1 MKTNLK
7 RMMTAVLA
15 ALFLYPAESWGKE
28 GVVQCGNLIYAGTQ
42 TSRCFSDEF
51 LSTVQQKTRIST
63 SRRFRAVRLD
73 NEELFRF
80 PFVVMTGEGDF
91 VLTARERETL
101 KKYVQ
106 SGGFLLASAGCSN
119 AAWDA
124 SFRREMRTIFGEAV
138 LKPVSMRHPVF
149 STVFNIKQLEAGKQ
163 AAKGHLEGVTLNDKL
178 VIIYSADGLNDSRH
192 SKGCCCCGG
201 SELGNALEIN
211 ANILAYALLR

>member
-1 MKTNLK
+1 ML
-7 RMMTAVLA
+7 R
-15 ALFLYPAESWGKE
+15 FLLTSLLTLTSLTSGFAKE
-28 GVVQCGNLIYAGTQ
+28 GAVECGNLIYAGNK

-51 LSTVQQKTRIST
+51 LSSVQQKTSIAT

-91 VLTARERETL
+91 TLTTKERENL
-101 KKYVQ
+101 KKYIH

-119 AAWDA
+119 EEWNN
-124 SFRREMRTIFGEAV
+124 SFRKEMRMIFGAGELKPIDIEHAIFSTIF
-138 LKPVSMRHPVF
+138 P
-149 STVFNIKQLEAGKQ
+149 IKQLDAEDKSTK
-163 AAKGHLEGVTLNDKL
+163 AKLEGVTFNNKL
-178 VIIYSADGLNDSRH
+178 VIVYSADGLNDSRN

-201 SELGNALEIN
+201 SELRNALKIN

>member
-1 MKTNLK
+1 MNMSVK
-7 RMMTAVLA
+7 RIMTAALAVL
-15 ALFLYPAESWGKE
+15 LLSPGEGWGKE

-51 LSTVQQKTRIST
+51 LSTVQQKTSIST

-91 VLTARERETL
+91 VLTAAERENL

-119 AAWDA
+119 AAWDT
-124 SFRREMRTIFGEAV
+124 SFRRELRAIFGGAV
-138 LKPVSMRHPVF
+138 LQPVSMRHPIF
-149 STVFNIKQLEAGKQ
+149 STVFKIKQLEAGKS
-163 AAKGHLEGVTLNDKL
+163 AAKGHLEGVTLNGKL
-178 VIIYSADGLNDSRH
+178 VIVYSADGLNDSGN

>member
-1 MKTNLK
+1 MKTTLK

-15 ALFLYPAESWGKE
+15 ALFLYPAESRGKE

-51 LSTVQQKTRIST
+51 LSTVQQKTSIST

-91 VLTARERETL
+91 VLTARERENL

-149 STVFNIKQLEAGKQ
+149 QPSSTSSSWRRENRPRKAIWKE
-163 AAKGHLEGVTLNDKL
+163 
-178 VIIYSADGLNDSRH
+178 SR
-192 SKGCCCCGG
+192 
-201 SELGNALEIN
+201 
-211 ANILAYALLR
+211 